1 MPNFEV
7 CIVVKEYRWLDI
19 EAENEAKAKDKAYAL
34 LDADYFENNPA
45 QDSDIEIY
53 ADETKENTNA

>member
-19 EAENEAKAKDKAYAL
+19 EAESEAKAKDKAYAL

-53 ADETKENTNA
+53 ADETKENTDA